1 MNKSLASAFALAVLL
16 VLGGGDAQAQRGNN
30 RGGRDQDIARGALQR
45 GEVLPM
51 ARILTLVAQYLPGDV
66 IEVELDTQRDQL
78 RYEIRVLTPTGEVR
92 ELRLDARTGAFISIE
107 D

>member
-1 MNKSLASAFALAVLL
+1 MNKVSASALALALML
-16 VLGGGDAQAQRGNN
+16 AFAAGDAQAQRGNN
-30 RGGRDQDIARGALQR
+30 RGDRDQDIARGALQR

-51 ARILTLVAQYLPGDV
+51 ARFLTLVGQYLPGDV
-66 IEVELDTQRDQL
+66 IEVELDTARDQL
-78 RYEIRVLTPTGEVR
+78 RYEIRVLTAEGQVR

>member
-1 MNKSLASAFALAVLL
+1 MNKCPASTLALAILLAFAA
-16 VLGGGDAQAQRGNN
+16 GNAQAARDN

-66 IEVELDTQRDQL
+66 IEVELDTARDQL
-78 RYEIRVLTPTGEVR
+78 RYEIKVLTAAGQVR

>member
-1 MNKSLASAFALAVLL
+1 MNKCLASTCALAVLL
-16 VLGGGDAQAQRGNN
+16 AFAAGDAQAQRNNN
-30 RGGRDQDIARGALQR
+30 RGNRGQDIAREALQR

-66 IEVELDTQRDQL
+66 IGVELDTQRDML
-78 RYEIRVLTPTGEVR
+78 RYEIRVLTAAGEVR

>member
-1 MNKSLASAFALAVLL
+1 MNRCLASALALAALL
-16 VLGGGDAQAQRGNN
+16 AFAAGDAQAQRNNN
-30 RGGRDQDIARGALQR
+30 RGDRDQDIARGALQR

-51 ARILTLVAQYLPGDV
+51 ARILTLVAQHLPGDI
-66 IEVELDTQRDQL
+66 IEVELDTARDQL
-78 RYEIRVLTPTGEVR
+78 RYEIKVLTAAGQVR